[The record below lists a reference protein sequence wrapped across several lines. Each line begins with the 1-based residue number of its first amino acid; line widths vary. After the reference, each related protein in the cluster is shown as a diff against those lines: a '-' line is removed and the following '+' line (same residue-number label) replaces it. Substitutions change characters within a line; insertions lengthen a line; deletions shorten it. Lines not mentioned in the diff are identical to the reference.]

1 MLWLQRE
8 EAPEGQGQ
16 FGGEVMPKLSCKGWM
31 GIHQEMCGEMIIPGK
46 GFSIWKENITLWEM
60 DILY

>member
-1 MLWLQRE
+1 MSFRVID
-8 EAPEGQGQ
+8 PGSNPRSV
-16 FGGEVMPKLSCKGWM
+16 GGEVMPKLSCKGWM